1 MSEPFFFCILLQ
13 RKESGSNDLKDDAMR
28 GEMKMRSGSELGKKI
43 RLLRKK
49 NDMSQREF
57 AGVLSV
63 TPQTISKWEN
73 GKSNPDIDSLVDIAK
88 YFEITMDELFEFENE
103 A

>member
-1 MSEPFFFCILLQ
+1 
-13 RKESGSNDLKDDAMR
+13 
-28 GEMKMRSGSELGKKI
+28 MRSGSELGKKI

-49 NDMSQREF
+49 NDMSQREL

>member
-1 MSEPFFFCILLQ
+1 
-13 RKESGSNDLKDDAMR
+13 
-28 GEMKMRSGSELGKKI
+28 MRSGSELGKKI

-49 NDMSQREF
+49 NDMSQREL

-73 GKSNPDIDSLVDIAK
+73 DKSNPDIDSLVDIAK